1 MKKIS
6 LILFLTFLSVVLVA
20 CNSENESSNN
30 STNNEKVEVE
40 NDVLPAITGE
50 KENNY
55 EDKLGLEPKE
65 HLGEI
70 YSVALDS
77 IMEQD
82 EALSSGMKF
91 IAIDMSNFEEVDQS
105 DKEEILS
112 YFKEKYN
119 VDVMNATFE
128 QLKEKGLYNPDT
140 MVLDGVLLK
149 IEKVEFKFN
158 NNIFFE
164 GSKYR
169 SGNGAVGVKVTVH
182 YKDNQWKSKEAKMTW
197 IS

>member
-1 MKKIS
+1 MKVRYFS
-6 LILFLTFLSVVLVA
+6 ILFFLTLLLSA
-20 CNSENESSNN
+20 CN
-30 STNNEKVEVE
+30 
-40 NDVLPAITGE
+40 TGI
-50 KENNY
+50 
-55 EDKLGLEPKE
+55 EPKE

-82 EALSSGMKF
+82 EALSSDMRY
-91 IAIDMSNFEEVDQS
+91 IAIDTSNFEEVDES

-112 YFKEKYN
+112 YFNKKYK
-119 VDVMNATFE
+119 VDVMDATLE
-128 QLKEKGLYNPDT
+128 QLKEKGLYNHDT
-140 MVLDGVLLK
+140 LSLDGVLLR
-149 IEKVEFKFN
+149 IEKVDFKFN

-169 SGNGAVGVKVTVH
+169 SGLGAVGVEVTVH
-182 YKDNQWKSKEAKMTW
+182 YKDNKWKSKKAKMTW

>member
-1 MKKIS
+1 LKFKYFSILFVLS
-6 LILFLTFLSVVLVA
+6 LILAA
-20 CNSENESSNN
+20 CNNG
-30 STNNEKVEVE
+30 T
-40 NDVLPAITGE
+40 
-50 KENNY
+50 
-55 EDKLGLEPKE
+55 EPKE

-82 EALSSGMKF
+82 EALSSDMEY
-91 IAIDMSNFEEVDQS
+91 IAIDMSNFEEVDES

-112 YFKEKYN
+112 YFKEKYKIE
-119 VDVMNATFE
+119 VMDATLE
-128 QLKEKGLYNPDT
+128 QLKEKELYNPDT
-140 MVLDGVLLK
+140 LVLDGVLLR
-149 IEKVEFKFN
+149 IEKVDFKVN

-169 SGNGAVGVKVTVH
+169 SGDGAVGVEVTVH
-182 YKDNQWKSKEAKMTW
+182 NKDNKWESKETKMTW